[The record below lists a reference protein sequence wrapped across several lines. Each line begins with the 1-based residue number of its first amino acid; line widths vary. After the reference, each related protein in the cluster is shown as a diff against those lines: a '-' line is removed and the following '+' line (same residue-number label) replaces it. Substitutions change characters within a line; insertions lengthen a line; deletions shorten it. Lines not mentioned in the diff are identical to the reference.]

1 MSARSAEVVAETL
14 HTARLDLVP
23 YDLDFC
29 RAIVAG
35 DRAVAAEW
43 MGADLGAWPG
53 GGELEFGFP
62 SNLRALREDSSAIGW
77 YGRALVVRMHG
88 AVAGSVNLKGRPWG
102 GRVEAGW
109 ELERVYRGQGYARE
123 AARAVVAYA
132 FSHRDVREVVAE
144 IDPANAP
151 SIAVAES
158 IGMRRT
164 AEASAQHPG
173 SILWAVTRTEF
184 EASHSASISA

>member
-14 HTARLDLVP
+14 HTTRLDLVP

-53 GGELEFGFP
+53 GGELESGFP
-62 SNLRALREDSSAIGW
+62 ANLRALREDSSALGW
-77 YGRALVVRMHG
+77 HGRALIVRMHG
-88 AVAGSVNLKGRPWG
+88 AVAGSVNLKGRPRD
-102 GRVEAGW
+102 GRVEVGW
-109 ELERVYRGQGYARE
+109 ELDRHYRHQGYARE
-123 AARAVVAYA
+123 GARAVVAYA
-132 FSHRDVREVVAE
+132 FSHREVREVVAE
-144 IDPANAP
+144 IDPTNAP

-158 IGMRRT
+158 VGMHRT
-164 AEASAQHPG
+164 SEASTQHPG
-173 SILWAVTRTEF
+173 AILWAITRSEF
-184 EASHSASISA
+184 EAAR

>member
-1 MSARSAEVVAETL
+1 MSARNAEVVAETL

-35 DRAVAAEW
+35 DRDVAAEW

-53 GGELEFGFP
+53 GGELKFGFP
-62 SNLRALREDSSAIGW
+62 SNLWALREDSSALGW
-77 YGRALVVRMHG
+77 HGRAVIVRMHG
-88 AVAGSVNLKGRPWG
+88 VVAGSVNLKGRPRN
-102 GRVEAGW
+102 GRIEVGW
-109 ELERVYRGQGYARE
+109 ELERIYRHQGYAHE
-123 AARAVVAYA
+123 GARAVVAYA
-132 FSHRDVREVVAE
+132 FGHREVREVVAE

-158 IGMRRT
+158 VGMHRT
-164 AEASAQHPG
+164 DEASTQHAG
-173 SILWAVTRTEF
+173 SMLWVVTRAEF
-184 EASHSASISA
+184 EALR

>member
-23 YDLDFC
+23 YDIDFC

-62 SNLRALREDSSAIGW
+62 GNLRAIREDSSALGW
-77 YGRALVVRMHG
+77 HGRALVVRMHQ
-88 AVAGSVNLKGRPWG
+88 AVAGSVNLKGRPRE
-102 GRVEAGW
+102 GRVEVGW

-132 FSHRDVREVVAE
+132 FSYRDVREVVAE
-144 IDPANAP
+144 IDPANTP
-151 SIAVAES
+151 SITVAEAV
-158 IGMRRT
+158 GMRRT
-164 AEASAQHPG
+164 TEASTQHPG
-173 SILWAVTRTEF
+173 AILWAITRAEF
-184 EASHSASISA
+184 EAAR

>member
-62 SNLRALREDSSAIGW
+62 SNLRALREDSSALGW
-77 YGRALVVRMHG
+77 HGRALVVRMYR
-88 AVAGSVNLKGRPWG
+88 AVAGSVNLKGRPRD
-102 GRVEAGW
+102 GRVEIGW
-109 ELERVYRGQGYARE
+109 ELERIYRRQGYARE
-123 AARAVVAYA
+123 GARAVLAYA
-132 FSHRDVREVVAE
+132 FSHREVREVVAE

-164 AEASAQHPG
+164 AEASTQHAG
-173 SILWAVTRTEF
+173 SVLWAIMRAEF
-184 EASHSASISA
+184 PALVAERG

>member
-35 DRAVAAEW
+35 DRVIAEEW

-62 SNLRALREDSSAIGW
+62 STLRALREDSSALGW
-77 YGRALVVRMHG
+77 YGRAVVVRMFG
-88 AVAGSVNLKGRPWG
+88 AVAGSVGLKGRPRD
-102 GRVEAGW
+102 GRVEIGW
-109 ELERVYRGQGYARE
+109 GLDRFYRGQGYARE
-123 AARAVVAYA
+123 GARAVLAYA
-132 FSHRDVREVVAE
+132 FGHSEVREVVAE

-151 SIAVAES
+151 SIAVAEAV
-158 IGMRRT
+158 GMRRT
-164 AEASAQHPG
+164 TEASAQHPG
-173 SILWAVTRTEF
+173 AILWAITRAEF
-184 EASHSASISA
+184 EAGR